1 MKADTHYYEIGG
13 WPVAITF
20 CESYKD
26 KVDDLL
32 PSYAQ
37 FEIQSLEEKPL
48 LSMYVEDSLEIEC
61 DDYITSIGIFKSENG
76 NVIVDRRKSGGFQI
90 QILNV
95 KGVKCALLQT
105 SYDFSE
111 CHCCMYGTESERL
124 QGIKSALMIS
134 YAFAG
139 SLHDTLMFHA
149 SAVMHEG
156 SGYMFIAPSGTGKS
170 THSQNW
176 IRMIPGTKLLNDD
189 TPIVRLTNRQVR
201 IYGSPW
207 SGKTPCYRNI
217 CVPLKGVAR
226 IERAT
231 ENRIIKKEGVDA
243 FASLL
248 IACAI
253 MKREKT
259 AESDEPPPSS
269 R

>member
-1 MKADTHYYEIGG
+1 
-13 WPVAITF
+13 
-20 CESYKD
+20 
-26 KVDDLL
+26 
-32 PSYAQ
+32 
-37 FEIQSLEEKPL
+37 
-48 LSMYVEDSLEIEC
+48 
-61 DDYITSIGIFKSENG
+61 
-76 NVIVDRRKSGGFQI
+76 
-90 QILNV
+90 
-95 KGVKCALLQT
+95 
-105 SYDFSE
+105 
-111 CHCCMYGTESERL
+111 MYGTESERL

-253 MKREKT
+253 MKREKSMYWKGCDIVSQIATKVCVYTLYCT
-259 AESDEPPPSS
+259 ASPGSALVFAGPNGSGKSTIKQYFEIVGEYTNADDVVSATGKDNLEAAKEVDAKRYALHKNHQALEEQLIHRTYPVPYLQAYSHT
-269 R
+269 